1 MKLNFK
7 QALLFATL
15 AIFGTRTTFAQ
26 QSKTVNID
34 TLVQRANRLGLF
46 NGNVLVADHGKII
59 YKAAIGYADA
69 GKTTR
74 LTDQYRFHI
83 GSIAKEFNAVG
94 IMMLQEQGKLSL
106 DDKVSKYLPQ
116 LPAWADKIKIINLL
130 QYTSGVPDVKWK
142 TVKDDAV
149 NMGDLMK
156 VDSLDFEPGK
166 KYAYNNNNVFLQR
179 RIIEKITGLS
189 FKQFVEDYE
198 LKPAGMNTAIV
209 DPTEKDALV
218 AKSYDN
224 DGKQDGLVYP
234 ISGWTAVTLDDFYAW
249 ANAIA
254 KFKLISPVA
263 TREIINGVSPGRQSG
278 LGGGSMDGDK
288 MIGHTHDGTSLNYQA
303 LLVSKEQSGV
313 TIILMTNNKQGNL
326 YVIEKS
332 IEDILEGKP
341 YAQVKR
347 SFLDEFNTKLDAMS
361 GEQIIKFYNDLKSK
375 RGNEYSFDDESILN
389 ETGYYLMSKKRLADA
404 VIVFEYNTKLFPKSG
419 NVFDS
424 LGEAYYNQ
432 GNKPLAL
439 LNYKK
444 SLQLDPANDNAKK
457 IINELDK

>member
-7 QALLFATL
+7 HVFLFVLLITFSTWD
-15 AIFGTRTTFAQ
+15 TFAQ
-26 QSKTVNID
+26 QTKVANID
-34 TLVQRANRLGLF
+34 TLIQRANRLGLF

-69 GKTTR
+69 GKTIR

-106 DDKVSKYLPQ
+106 DDKVSRYLPQ
-116 LPAWADKIKIINLL
+116 LPAWADKIRIINLL

-142 TVKDDAV
+142 TVKDDAG
-149 NMGDLMK
+149 NMADLIK

-179 RIIEKITGLS
+179 RIIEKITGIS
-189 FKQFVEDYE
+189 FRQFVEDYE

-224 DGKQDGLVYP
+224 DGKPDGLVYP

-303 LLVSKEQSGV
+303 LLVSKVPNGV

-326 YVIEKS
+326 YSIEKS
-332 IEDILEGKP
+332 IEAILDGKP

-347 SFLDEFNTKLDAMS
+347 SFLDEFGNKLDSMS
-361 GEQIIKFYNDLKSK
+361 GEQIISFYNDLKIK
-375 RGNEYSFDDESILN
+375 RGNEYSFDDENTLN
-389 ETGYYLMSKKRLADA
+389 ETGYYLMGKKRLSDA
-404 VIVFEYNTKLFPKSG
+404 VTVFEYNTKLFPKSG

-444 SLQLDPANDNAKK
+444 SLQLDPTNDNAKK
-457 IINELDK
+457 IITELDK

>member
-1 MKLNFK
+1 MKLSLKYVFLLAMF
-7 QALLFATL
+7 AL
-15 AIFGTRTTFAQ
+15 GTERTIAQ
-26 QSKTVNID
+26 QTKTAHID

-69 GKTTR
+69 HKTIK

-94 IMMLQEQGKLSL
+94 IMMLEEQGKLSL

-116 LPAWADKIKIINLL
+116 LPAWAGKISIINLL
-130 QYTSGVPDVKWK
+130 QYTSGLPDVKWK
-142 TVKDDAV
+142 TVKDDAG
-149 NMGDLMK
+149 NMADLMK
-156 VDSLDFEPGK
+156 IDSLDFEPGK

-179 RIIEKITGLS
+179 RIIEKITGQS
-189 FKQFVEDYE
+189 FKQFVEDHE
-198 LKPAGMNTAIV
+198 LKPTGMNTAIV
-209 DPTEKDALV
+209 DPDENDKLV
-218 AKSYDN
+218 AQSYNN
-224 DGKQDGLVYP
+224 DGKPDGLVYP

-263 TREIINGVSPGRQSG
+263 TREIINGVTPGRQSG
-278 LGGGSMDGDK
+278 LGGGSMEGDK
-288 MIGHTHDGTSLNYQA
+288 MTEHIHDGTSLNYQA
-303 LLVSKEQSGV
+303 LLVCKVAKGV

-326 YVIEKS
+326 YFIEKS
-332 IEDILEGKP
+332 IEAILENKP
-341 YAQVKR
+341 YAQVKK
-347 SFLDEFNTKLDAMS
+347 SFLDEFNVKLNSMS
-361 GEQIIKFYNDLKSK
+361 GEQIISFYNDLKSK
-375 RGNEYSFDDESILN
+375 HASEYSFDDENVLN
-389 ETGYYLMSKKRLADA
+389 ETGYYLMGQKRLVDA
-404 VIVFEYNTKLFPKSG
+404 ITIFQYNTKLFPKSG

-432 GNKPLAL
+432 GNKSLAL

-457 IINELDK
+457 FITELDK

>member
-1 MKLNFK
+1 MKLSFK
-7 QALLFATL
+7 YILLLAMFAL
-15 AIFGTRTTFAQ
+15 GTQRTIAQ
-26 QSKTVNID
+26 QTRIAHID
-34 TLVQRANRLGLF
+34 TLIQRANRLGLF

-69 GKTTR
+69 SKTAR

-94 IMMLQEQGKLSL
+94 IMILEEQGKLNL

-116 LPAWADKIKIINLL
+116 LPAWAGKISIINLL
-130 QYTSGVPDVKWK
+130 QYTSGLPDVKWK
-142 TVKDDAV
+142 TVKDDAG
-149 NMGDLMK
+149 NMADLMK
-156 VDSLDFEPGK
+156 IDSLDFEPGK

-179 RIIEKITGLS
+179 RIIEKITGQS
-189 FKQFVEDYE
+189 FKQFVEDHE
-198 LKPAGMNTAIV
+198 LKPAGMNTAII
-209 DPTEKDALV
+209 DPDENDKLV
-218 AKSYDN
+218 AQSYNN
-224 DGKQDGLVYP
+224 DGKPDGLVYP

-263 TREIINGVSPGRQSG
+263 TREIINGVTPGRQSG
-278 LGGGSMDGDK
+278 LGGGSMEGDK
-288 MIGHTHDGTSLNYQA
+288 ILSHVHDGTSLNYQA
-303 LLVSKEQSGV
+303 LLVSKVPEGV

-326 YVIEKS
+326 YSIEKS
-332 IEDILEGKP
+332 IEAILDGKP
-341 YAQVKR
+341 YVQVKR
-347 SFLDEFNTKLDAMS
+347 SFLDAFSTKLDLMS
-361 GEQIIKFYNDLKSK
+361 GEQIISFYNELKNKHSD
-375 RGNEYSFDDESILN
+375 EYSFDDENTLN

-404 VIVFEYNTKLFPKSG
+404 VSVFEYNTKLFPKSG

-457 IINELDK
+457 IIIELDK